1 MPMRRSIPMLFI
13 ALMVF
18 QTASLLVMDSAE
30 AASGRGGNND
40 DFFVK
45 KITLGNA
52 TDSAYT
58 WVQSDQSTV
67 DYLVMGQEIEV
78 KVQVQLGGNSLTG
91 KSALVLIEIVH
102 PIGYVIESSNFTTP
116 DLLGGQQNEGSYMWT
131 PLIAHSILNTTTNDL
146 HGGLIVR
153 ASVLYANDDINGNDV
168 MEQTVPVAI
177 MKDAFDGTKVS
188 NENSPTFIP
197 ARYPASGGD
206 ATAIGSWRE
215 DNGGPEGVSHWRHSN
230 PGAEYPSNAHDRLVH
245 AYYSTSQ
252 QCGPTG
258 QLDPGMSQA
267 YQAWRCRKTFFAGE
281 FISTQLYAQTWGS
294 TSAGDNVGF
303 EFWRG
308 SGNYN
313 NKMESLVWNFSN
325 GAPSPASGQWT
336 NVSWDPQV
344 DWAQIPGL
352 ANPDL
357 FLGGNSYSMGLL
369 FHSDSSG
376 ASEGMHVDDFIQFG
390 VSKVS
395 DFTLNIDCDNPEGGY
410 SSPPS
415 NTVALRC
422 LVTNN
427 GYSSATISVYSNVT
441 NLTWMDPAFPS
452 IRIETTNPN
461 DFFSPVIIQGLGA
474 GETTEVYVNLSIP
487 AGADVQQQTW
497 QVWFRDSGGTNS
509 GEKGRVSMNL
519 AVTEQFGVSLTS
531 QAPLLADT
539 LLPGESGTIPFRLQN
554 VGNRDASYNLVPTF
568 SEEGWSAVVENETG
582 VVVPNPIILGKAEV
596 TNLFLNVTADSLVTP
611 GVVSFNLRAT
621 CPSCG
626 TSLFGADIL
635 GRNIE
640 VPILRQATIS
650 TDENT
655 FQSAADGVTET
666 VYLTLLNLGNDD
678 EQYALSLGGP
688 HKFLL
693 GAELAGETTA
703 ILDAWDGETTLILTL
718 PMPIGLSPA
727 PYYVDVIATNVDDS
741 SVSVSY
747 RINVEILDTAA
758 VGVSDESS
766 DQSFLPGSPDTTD
779 RSFEITNY
787 GNEDDRFTITLDI
800 PEGME
805 AELIDPVPVGGIAT
819 TPVIASG
826 ESWEAKVRF
835 RFLANSDGSR
845 TLGLTAT
852 SVNDPTIS
860 DTGEATYL
868 VGRQGTIDLTPPSP
882 ISIDEANF
890 IYEMEIEVKNRL
902 NPLVSPTQTI
912 SIDKVDGD
920 WSRYISLKIDDDDR
934 RFLLESDVSRTI
946 TVEVEVG
953 EATLLNL
960 PSDTLTVN
968 FTIYATS
975 ETVADSPTAQ
985 LTVVLQKQSAATGD
999 GEGSS
1004 SEENSE
1010 LVKNIVLWS
1019 GFLIV
1024 VGVLGFITFKILT
1037 TIEKD
1042 DELDDWD
1049 EMMYQDSLSAT
1060 YGAVAA
1066 APTVPMAA
1074 PPSPEPAAVPNN
1086 SPPQVVQN
1094 ITYNISDTAI
1104 SGNLSPT
1111 ATQPEAS
1118 GGPPLPPGGLP
1129 DGWTMEQWEH
1139 YGQQYLDGQL

>member
-1 MPMRRSIPMLFI
+1 MTMRRSIPMLLI

-40 DFFVK
+40 DFFIK
-45 KITLGNA
+45 KISIEN
-52 TDSAYT
+52 SNVST

-67 DYLVMGQEIEV
+67 DYLVMGQQVEV
-78 KVQVQLGGNSLTG
+78 KIQVQLGGNSLTG
-91 KSALVLIEIVH
+91 KSAFVLMEIVH

-116 DLLGGQQNEGSYMWT
+116 DLLGGQQNEGTFLWT

-146 HGGLIVR
+146 SGGLIIR

-168 MEQTVPVAI
+168 MEKAVPVAI
-177 MKDAFDGTKVS
+177 MKNKFDGFQAS
-188 NENSPTFIP
+188 ADSTFESG
-197 ARYPASGGD
+197 RYPSGGGN
-206 ATAIGSWRE
+206 AIGTGSWQT
-215 DNGGPEGVSHWRHSN
+215 DNGGPEGASHWRHSN
-230 PGAEYPSNAHDRLVH
+230 PGAEYPSNAHDRLINVFVVG
-245 AYYSTSQ
+245 ANG
-252 QCGPTG
+252 QCGALG
-258 QLDPGMSQA
+258 QYDNALSVAHGINL
-267 YQAWRCRKTFFAGE
+267 CRKTFFSGE
-281 FISTQLYAQTWGS
+281 FISTQFYAQTWGS
-294 TSAGDNVGF
+294 MDAGDSVGF
-303 EFWRG
+303 ELWRG
-308 SGNYN
+308 TGNYN

-325 GAPSPASGQWT
+325 AAPSPAEGQWS

-352 ANPDL
+352 SNPDL
-357 FLGGNSYSMGLL
+357 FLGGNSYSIGLL

-390 VSKVS
+390 ISKVS
-395 DFTLNIDCDNPEGGY
+395 DFTLDVNCDNPEAGF

-415 NTVALRC
+415 NTVSLHC
-422 LVTNN
+422 LVTNM

-461 DFFSPVIIQGLGA
+461 DFFSPVIVQGLGA
-474 GETTEVYVNLSIP
+474 GKTTDVYVNISIP

-497 QVWFRDSGGTNS
+497 EVWFMDSGGTNS
-509 GEKGRVSMNL
+509 GEKGRVSMDL

-531 QAPLLADT
+531 QVPLLADT

-554 VGNRDASYNLVPTF
+554 VGNRDASYNLVSTF
-568 SEEGWSAVVENETG
+568 SEDDWSAVVENETG
-582 VVVPNPIILGKAEV
+582 VIVQNPIILQKAEV
-596 TNLFLNVTADSLVTP
+596 ANLFLNVTADSLATP

-621 CPSCG
+621 CPACG

-640 VPILRQATIS
+640 VPILRQASIS
-650 TDENT
+650 TDEDT
-655 FQSAADGVTET
+655 FRSAADGVTET

-688 HKFLL
+688 HQYLL
-693 GAELAGETTA
+693 GAQLAGETTSN
-703 ILDAWDGETTLILTL
+703 LDAWDGETTLILTL
-718 PMPIGLSPA
+718 PMPVGLSPA
-727 PYYVDVIATNVDDS
+727 PYYVDVIATNIEDP

-747 RINVEILDTAA
+747 RINVEILDTAG
-758 VGVSDESS
+758 VGVSAESS

-787 GNEDDRFTITLDI
+787 GNEDDRFTITLDV
-800 PEGME
+800 PQGME
-805 AELIDPVPVGGIAT
+805 AYLIDPVPIDGVAT

-835 RFLANSDGSR
+835 LFLPEAELTK
-845 TLGLTAT
+845 TLRLTAT

-868 VGRQGTIDLTPPSP
+868 VGRQGTIDLTPSDP

-890 IYEMEIEVKNRL
+890 IYTMEITVDNRL
-902 NPLVSPTQTI
+902 NPVISHTQTI

-920 WSRYISLKIDDDDR
+920 WSKYINLKIDDNDR
-934 RFLLESDVSRTI
+934 SFSLASDESRKI
-946 TVEVEVG
+946 TVEIEVG

-960 PSDTLTVN
+960 PSDSLTVN

-975 ETVADSPTAQ
+975 LTVADSPTAK
-985 LTVVLQKQSAATGD
+985 LTVVLQKQSPSTADD
-999 GEGSS
+999 GVSS
-1004 SEENSE
+1004 SDETSE

-1024 VGVLGFITFKILT
+1024 IGVLGFITFKILT

-1066 APTVPMAA
+1066 APTVPMAS
-1074 PPSPEPAAVPNN
+1074 PPSPEPAAVPDN
-1086 SPPQVVQN
+1086 SPPPVVQN
-1094 ITYNISDTAI
+1094 ITYNISDSAI

-1111 ATQPEAS
+1111 ATPPEAS
-1118 GGPPLPPGGLP
+1118 GGPPLPPEGLP
-1129 DGWTMEQWEH
+1129 AGWTMEQWEH